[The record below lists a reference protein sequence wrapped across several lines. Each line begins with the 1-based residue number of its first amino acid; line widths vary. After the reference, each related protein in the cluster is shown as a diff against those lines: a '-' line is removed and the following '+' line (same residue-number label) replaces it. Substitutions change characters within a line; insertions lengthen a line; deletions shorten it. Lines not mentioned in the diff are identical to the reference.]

1 MAKFSEA
8 LRDNINN
15 LGIKTDL
22 TLFAVTFYGPAT
34 DISVVIPTLP
44 TDVAIVGSIIRLA
57 TFTVN
62 DTGTGLTW
70 DSSVGGT
77 ISRAAAETA
86 SGTCVAAGYPRF
98 FRIHLVTDTYGNA
111 ADTSKFRIQG
121 TLGKTLIDASTGLY
135 NDGILDTTFY
145 PMVLSTV
152 YPLGNIP
159 LTLPLE

>member
-8 LRDNINN
+8 LRNSIND
-15 LGIKTDL
+15 LGIKVDMN
-22 TLFAVTFYGPAT
+22 LFAVTFYGPAT
-34 DISVVIPTLP
+34 DISVVVPTLP
-44 TDVAIVGSIIRLA
+44 SDVAIAGNTIRLA

-70 DSSVGGT
+70 DASVGGT

-86 SGTCVAAGYPRF
+86 SGTCIAAGYPRF
-98 FRIHLVTDTYGNA
+98 FRIHLVSDTYGNA
-111 ADTSKFRIQG
+111 ADTSKYRIQG
-121 TLGKTLIDASTGLY
+121 TLGKTLIDPSTGLY